1 MSSLEPK
8 GNRKAKRTVKESL
21 RVLILDLYVK
31 WLKEPSISIG
41 FSKGREAYTVG
52 SRYNGLFVPR
62 KVVNVEEL
70 LVEAGYIEELK
81 PFHNDDPKSRNYTT
95 RIRHTEALRDL
106 FAELTI
112 DLHDIDNHENEECI
126 VLHDKYV
133 DDPDDDTNRKIEYND
148 KDLSPDDLAL
158 VNTIRGQLQAYN
170 KLLKHTFIDIPSYT
184 SSTITCTIKYGNYAG
199 RKQTISLGPDNKFV
213 TRVFNSSLAA
223 KWGKVLSWLVAID
236 RQRRPLQDLYQRST
250 NTGSRL

>member
-81 PFHNDDPKSRNYTT
+81 PFHNDDQKS
-95 RIRHTEALRDL
+95 E
-106 FAELTI
+106 
-112 DLHDIDNHENEECI
+112 
-126 VLHDKYV
+126 LHDK
-133 DDPDDDTNRKIEYND
+133 DQAHGETEG
-148 KDLSPDDLAL
+148 A
-158 VNTIRGQLQAYN
+158 IR
-170 KLLKHTFIDIPSYT
+170 
-184 SSTITCTIKYGNYAG
+184 
-199 RKQTISLGPDNKFV
+199 
-213 TRVFNSSLAA
+213 
-223 KWGKVLSWLVAID
+223 
-236 RQRRPLQDLYQRST
+236 
-250 NTGSRL
+250 